1 MSTMPASPAT
11 RPTIWRPGGRR
22 RTISA
27 AMMAVKIGV
36 APFSMPVTLDETRCS
51 ASGNSD
57 SGIATHT
64 TPSTANRGHA
74 ARGTGS
80 RVAGTEAMTS
90 SPNMM
95 HSHVTRNGCNDSKP
109 TAIRKKLEPQISPGS
124 DSATQSRSASGRSSG
139 RAAVAATTGPWA
151 LSTRGVMPSRTLRAR
166 RARTRAGFG
175 HLVPREH
182 DDRVTGKRGRILRTD
197 DEIDELL
204 ERTRSVAVVGVS
216 SDSKRPSRRV
226 TAYLIGATDW
236 TVMLVNPNIGEAL
249 GRRVYPSLADLPEP
263 PDLVDAFRRVEH
275 LPAVVEDAI
284 AAGAGAVWFQLG
296 LVDDAAA
303 AKATEAGLDVV
314 QDHCLR
320 VELYRWQHAKPKP

>member
-1 MSTMPASPAT
+1 M
-11 RPTIWRPGGRR
+11 
-22 RTISA
+22 
-27 AMMAVKIGV
+27 
-36 APFSMPVTLDETRCS
+36 
-51 ASGNSD
+51 
-57 SGIATHT
+57 
-64 TPSTANRGHA
+64 
-74 ARGTGS
+74 
-80 RVAGTEAMTS
+80 
-90 SPNMM
+90 
-95 HSHVTRNGCNDSKP
+95 
-109 TAIRKKLEPQISPGS
+109 
-124 DSATQSRSASGRSSG
+124 
-139 RAAVAATTGPWA
+139 
-151 LSTRGVMPSRTLRAR
+151 
-166 RARTRAGFG
+166 
-175 HLVPREH
+175 
-182 DDRVTGKRGRILRTD
+182 TGKRGRVLRTD

-226 TAYLIGATDW
+226 TAYLIGATEW
-236 TVMLVNPNIGEAL
+236 SVMLVNPNIDEAL

-320 VELYRWQHAKPKP
+320 VELYRWQHAKRQP

>member
-1 MSTMPASPAT
+1 M
-11 RPTIWRPGGRR
+11 
-22 RTISA
+22 
-27 AMMAVKIGV
+27 
-36 APFSMPVTLDETRCS
+36 
-51 ASGNSD
+51 
-57 SGIATHT
+57 
-64 TPSTANRGHA
+64 
-74 ARGTGS
+74 
-80 RVAGTEAMTS
+80 
-90 SPNMM
+90 
-95 HSHVTRNGCNDSKP
+95 
-109 TAIRKKLEPQISPGS
+109 
-124 DSATQSRSASGRSSG
+124 
-139 RAAVAATTGPWA
+139 
-151 LSTRGVMPSRTLRAR
+151 
-166 RARTRAGFG
+166 
-175 HLVPREH
+175 
-182 DDRVTGKRGRILRTD
+182 TGKRGRILRTD

>member
-1 MSTMPASPAT
+1 M
-11 RPTIWRPGGRR
+11 
-22 RTISA
+22 
-27 AMMAVKIGV
+27 
-36 APFSMPVTLDETRCS
+36 
-51 ASGNSD
+51 
-57 SGIATHT
+57 
-64 TPSTANRGHA
+64 
-74 ARGTGS
+74 
-80 RVAGTEAMTS
+80 
-90 SPNMM
+90 
-95 HSHVTRNGCNDSKP
+95 
-109 TAIRKKLEPQISPGS
+109 
-124 DSATQSRSASGRSSG
+124 
-139 RAAVAATTGPWA
+139 
-151 LSTRGVMPSRTLRAR
+151 
-166 RARTRAGFG
+166 
-175 HLVPREH
+175 
-182 DDRVTGKRGRILRTD
+182 TGKRGRILRTD

-236 TVMLVNPNIGEAL
+236 TVMLVNPNIDEAL

-320 VELYRWQHAKPKP
+320 VELYRWQHAKPKQL

>member
-1 MSTMPASPAT
+1 M
-11 RPTIWRPGGRR
+11 
-22 RTISA
+22 
-27 AMMAVKIGV
+27 
-36 APFSMPVTLDETRCS
+36 
-51 ASGNSD
+51 
-57 SGIATHT
+57 
-64 TPSTANRGHA
+64 
-74 ARGTGS
+74 
-80 RVAGTEAMTS
+80 
-90 SPNMM
+90 
-95 HSHVTRNGCNDSKP
+95 
-109 TAIRKKLEPQISPGS
+109 
-124 DSATQSRSASGRSSG
+124 
-139 RAAVAATTGPWA
+139 
-151 LSTRGVMPSRTLRAR
+151 
-166 RARTRAGFG
+166 
-175 HLVPREH
+175 
-182 DDRVTGKRGRILRTD
+182 TGKRGRILRTD

-236 TVMLVNPNIGEAL
+236 TVLLVNPNIDEAL

-263 PDLVDAFRRVEH
+263 PDVVDAFRRVEH

-320 VELYRWQHAKPKP
+320 VELYRWQHAKPKQL

>member
-1 MSTMPASPAT
+1 MT
-11 RPTIWRPGGRR
+11 GR
-22 RTISA
+22 
-27 AMMAVKIGV
+27 
-36 APFSMPVTLDETRCS
+36 
-51 ASGNSD
+51 
-57 SGIATHT
+57 
-64 TPSTANRGHA
+64 
-74 ARGTGS
+74 
-80 RVAGTEAMTS
+80 
-90 SPNMM
+90 
-95 HSHVTRNGCNDSKP
+95 
-109 TAIRKKLEPQISPGS
+109 
-124 DSATQSRSASGRSSG
+124 
-139 RAAVAATTGPWA
+139 
-151 LSTRGVMPSRTLRAR
+151 
-166 RARTRAGFG
+166 
-175 HLVPREH
+175 
-182 DDRVTGKRGRILRTD
+182 RGRILRTD

-236 TVMLVNPNIGEAL
+236 TVMLVNPNIDEAL

-275 LPAVVEDAI
+275 LPAVVDDAI

-320 VELYRWQHAKPKP
+320 VELYRWQHAKPKQL